1 METNRFG
8 ETYIPPGQ
16 TRTSTKKTVV
26 TAGNYKIQCC
36 PFPEVDNKLDYICK
50 MAKQHIENWRN
61 PFATA
66 SWIHLLLARC
76 HLFNDGNGR
85 TTRLIASIP
94 LMMHGCPPISIGLT
108 LRSDYYD
115 AINKARP
122 MRCSRSDLCLTE
134 HFQAYGG
141 DHLPLIECIL
151 RGMEMTIAN
160 VRSI

>member
-1 METNRFG
+1 METSRFG

-26 TAGNYKIQCC
+26 IAGNYKIQCC
-36 PFPEVDNKLDYICK
+36 PFPEVDNELEYICK
-50 MAKQHIENWRN
+50 MAKQYIQNWRN

-76 HLFNDGNGR
+76 HPFNDGNGR

-94 LMMHGCPPISIGLT
+94 LMMYGYPPISVGLT
-108 LRSDYYD
+108 QGSHCYD

-122 MRCSRSDLCLTE
+122 MNCSRSNPCRTE
-134 HFQAYGG
+134 YPQAYDG
-141 DHLPLIECIL
+141 DHVPLIECII
-151 RGMEMTIAN
+151 RGMEMSIASI
-160 VRSI
+160 RSI